1 MEIATKRTF
10 VIMSTVMLICSTF
23 SVFSMAIVPAST
35 TTSSDYV
42 VFSQFDPGVG
52 YIWACGGYVEYYG
65 VPEWGD
71 EIQYIYFIS
80 GTTGYKYKV
89 WVTNEGSPSDP
100 TPYIDIRQH
109 PNSPYPDHVGPIEP
123 RHFEYVSSANLAPYS
138 ANLDVE
144 EFYVDSTGVYLGPNV
159 GIHKWDHDWN
169 YLGQIGPAFG
179 GGFTCQSLAYNAK
192 DNIWYTGT
200 YDRKIY
206 QLSDTDGDGDLM
218 DETWQYIFTYPS
230 YGGGHH
236 DGMEYVGGYLW
247 ISDMTVSV
255 IGKWQYDESTNTWTE
270 VGRYTYPYV
279 HYIEG
284 MGFGPNDHFWMTSGF
299 PGGGGT
305 IFYEV
310 GDEITMYYPIADAG
324 EDVPAHPPTIPVKF
338 DGSGSHHTDPSRKI
352 VLYEWDFDGDG
363 VYDYSSSDPF
373 AEHAYPAYY
382 NPDGSIDWDATAKA
396 YTIYLRVTD
405 DDPVTPKTDV
415 DTCVVHITAPPW
427 KPVSDPDGPYEGYVG
442 LPVQLDGSKSYDP
455 ESKMFPE
462 DHPWYETIATY
473 EWDLDYDGEFDDATG
488 PNPTHTWS
496 NEGLYIIGL
505 KVTDSQPSGPGST
518 IGPLDVDKK
527 YTTVV
532 IKPAKVV
539 NLGIVPV
546 NTADESITLFSD
558 GFDYPVGIPQSQG
571 GTGYVTEA
579 NDGDGYYNAQDFGD
593 WNTDYG
599 GYHLGEDWNGEGG
612 GDTDFGDA
620 VYAVSNGEVVY
631 ADDAGKGWGNVIIIN
646 HRLPDGSEV
655 QSMYAHLRYD
665 SMLVSTGDTVK
676 RGEKIAEIGKGYQDA
691 EYWAHLHFEIR
702 FPDCEYWNKPGPGY
716 SLDTIGWTDPSDFI
730 DTHRELPS
738 YFYEIGE
745 KVTDYYLEVSYG
757 SLYVNVEVYRDQDGS
772 WFTLPQ
778 STAWY
783 STKDSDVFIKHAI
796 DVCDSSVDFKKHD
809 YADESGKGIIT
820 FVSPSDIWGRGA
832 FIAKNRGPD
841 GTYDTDDDTNVD
853 AIYVPEPRFRDK
865 DKVIRGLAHEFAH
878 ALGKILVTSVS
889 GSSKDCWW
897 FLPDLYL
904 RGNVD
909 KHWDLMGALRSQYN
923 IEHVHLSSYSK
934 EWLGWLK
941 YKDTR
946 KGETYTITSLTSM
959 KYGDEILRYTYRKP
973 WWEAAPHFYI
983 MELRTNSEDYSD
995 WDIETLHQH
1004 ALAFYQ
1010 VDLKVDFPG
1019 CRPDTID
1026 LSRVLT
1032 TAPDS
1037 FSDPD
1042 IGVTFKLNSISEQRA
1057 EISIE
1062 KYKASKLKGASI
1074 TTSADILSLTMPTL
1088 PHEIVMPIHLPD
1100 IDLHA
1105 YSEEGKHVWESAP
1118 ITEQINPGETIWHI
1132 PVITENL
1139 DGTYTVEISPI
1150 TWEHIFEDPRRQTVL
1165 KISTDDKYFQFIAP
1179 DKEFL
1184 VKHDPNMNVLKRAII
1199 IHYKD
1204 WEIKVFAIAINTKLD
1219 FCVAIAWDGQTR
1231 TRYFLIDKV
1240 GIEE

>member
-23 SVFSMAIVPAST
+23 SVFSMAIVPASA

-255 IGKWQYDESTNTWTE
+255 IGKWQYDESTNTWIE

-352 VLYEWDFDGDG
+352 VLYEWDFDGDC
-363 VYDYSSSDPF
+363 VYDYSSSNPF

-382 NPDGSIDWDATAKA
+382 NPDGSIDWDATAKV
-396 YTIYLRVTD
+396 YTVYLRVTD

-427 KPVSDPDGPYEGYVG
+427 KPVSDPDGPYEGHVG

-488 PNPTHTWS
+488 PNPTYTWD

-505 KVTDSQPSGPGST
+505 KVTDSQPSGLGGT
-518 IGPLDVDKK
+518 VGPLDVDKK

-532 IKPAKVV
+532 VKKPAF
-539 NLGIVPV
+539 NI
-546 NTADESITLFSD
+546 
-558 GFDYPVGIPQSQG
+558 
-571 GTGYVTEA
+571 
-579 NDGDGYYNAQDFGD
+579 
-593 WNTDYG
+593 
-599 GYHLGEDWNGEGG
+599 
-612 GDTDFGDA
+612 A
-620 VYAVSNGEVVY
+620 VIFTKF
-631 ADDAGKGWGNVIIIN
+631 ADDDPAPS
-646 HRLPDGSEV
+646 RS
-655 QSMYAHLRYD
+655 LRD
-665 SMLVSTGDTVK
+665 FENIKNDMLS
-676 RGEKIAEIGKGYQDA
+676 Y
-691 EYWAHLHFEIR
+691 
-702 FPDCEYWNKPGPGY
+702 Y
-716 SLDTIGWTDPSDFI
+716 S
-730 DTHRELPS
+730 
-738 YFYEIGE
+738 
-745 KVTDYYLEVSYG
+745 EVSYG
-757 SLYVNVEVYRDQDGS
+757 SVSFDIKFYPDDGTWLELPHNRKYYGKNDEQFVKDAIS
-772 WFTLPQ
+772 VSDPIIDFT
-778 STAWY
+778 AY
-783 STKDSDVFIKHAI
+783 
-796 DVCDSSVDFKKHD
+796 D
-809 YADESGKGIIT
+809 YNSEN
-820 FVSPSDIWGRGA
+820 GRGVVMLIHA
-832 FIAKNRGPD
+832 GYSRQQSLSPD
-841 GTYDTDDDTNVD
+841 DMSTQVKYGNVFSALGGYDTDDNTKVD
-853 AIYVPEPRFRDK
+853 AIIVAEMEN
-865 DKVIRGLAHEFAH
+865 VGSWAHEVGH
-878 ALGKILVTSVS
+878 VLGKLLVTSVT
-889 GSSKDCWW
+889 GASKDGAWY
-897 FLPDLYL
+897 LPDRYKGGYFA
-904 RGNVD
+904 GNGEIGD
-909 KHWDLMGALRSQYN
+909 WGLMGTGCWLPRDWLGRGTGA
-923 IEHVHLSSYSK
+923 HPDHMCSYSK
-934 EWLGWLK
+934 VWLGWLK
-941 YKDTR
+941 YR
-946 KGETYTITSLTSM
+946 EYQHPSYGTYWINSLVTM
-959 KYGDEILRYTYRKP
+959 KYGDDVFKYKINDNMYYILEVRNK
-973 WWEAAPHFYI
+973 
-983 MELRTNSEDYSD
+983 NSKYSN
-995 WDIETLHQH
+995 WD
-1004 ALAFYQ
+1004 
-1010 VDLKVDFPG
+1010 
-1019 CRPDTID
+1019 
-1026 LSRVLT
+1026 T
-1032 TAPDS
+1032 TAPIERPTPVWTYDS
-1037 FSDPD
+1037 AEVIYKVEKKNDMWIVNVASHIVLFPFQDYHSDDANEVMFKVVDEKWGTKYEMKTEIKKPSIWEK
-1042 IGVTFKLNSISEQRA
+1042 IGVILNPGGQ
-1057 EISIE
+1057 
-1062 KYKASKLKGASI
+1062 L
-1074 TTSADILSLTMPTL
+1074 LSLISKVIHGMPFQFEY
-1088 PHEIVMPIHLPD
+1088 PLPD
-1100 IDLHA
+1100 LDLHA
-1105 YSEEGKHVWESAP
+1105 YSDDGKHVGMNYTTGEYEIQIPNATASGDLWNGQEWIFVPEDVNVHFVVDAKDNKEFFDAFPKAWEISDGIENFDLSLVYYDSDGNRWESAP

-1150 TWEHIFEDPRRQTVL
+1150 TWEHIFEDPRRRTVL